1 MAENL
6 LNIKE
11 TALYLRMNK
20 MTVYKLAKE
29 GKIPAFKISS
39 EWRFKQDL
47 IDQWLMGQLK
57 DKFESSKLSMGPRPA
72 AGKAVLIVDD
82 EQVIRD
88 FFARVLTD
96 YRVLTAAS
104 GEEAIEIVR
113 KERPDLVLLDIKM
126 PGIGGM
132 ETLRRIK
139 DIDNTIEVVMLSAY
153 GTLKTNME
161 AARLGAHD
169 SMSKPFDLGEIKAV
183 IQSALTTNTETGERK
198 PAAAPVKAKKAR
210 R

>member
-1 MAENL
+1 M
-6 LNIKE
+6 NIKE

-47 IDQWLMGQLK
+47 IDQWLMGQLR